1 MVLKGV
7 PPVIPSY
14 LTVTAAVPFIMLTIV
29 VISIMSAGVVDGCV
43 VAVAIGVA
51 LSVSLQFKIIVGCVA
66 VIIPDVGPAPLGAG
80 R

>member
-14 LTVTAAVPFIMLTIV
+14 LTVTAAVPFIMVRII
-29 VISIMSAGVVDGCV
+29 VISIISACMVVGCV

-51 LSVSLQFKIIVGCVA
+51 LSVSL
-66 VIIPDVGPAPLGAG
+66 
-80 R
+80 